1 MASTPSPTGPSTD
14 QDQAPHEAATA
25 HEGAPRPEDVD
36 RPTPS
41 ASSTASEAASGAAN
55 IGVVGLAVMGSNLAR
70 NLASREGNT
79 VAVFNRSRAKTDE
92 LVQTHPEAGFLP
104 AFSYEEFA
112 ANLQKPRTAIIMVKA
127 GRPTDAVIDELMR
140 VFEPGDIIVDGGN
153 SLFTDTIRREKA
165 VREAGFNFVGMGVS
179 GGEEGALLGPSLMPG
194 GPDESWVTLGPIL
207 KSIAAVAEGEP
218 CVTHVGHDGA
228 GHFVKMVHNGIE
240 YADMQLIAEAYD
252 LIRRGTGKSPAEIA
266 DIFAEWNR
274 GELES
279 YLIEITAEVLR
290 QTDAVTGQPLVD
302 VIVDQA
308 GAKGTGAWTVQTALD
323 LGVPVSGIAEAVFA
337 RSLSSHREQRD
348 VSGSLPGPD
357 DAAFTVEDADA
368 FIEQVRLALYAS
380 KIVAYSQGF
389 DEIRA
394 GAAQYG
400 WNIDLGAVS
409 KIWRGGCIIRAQF
422 LNRIAD
428 AYAAEAELPVLL
440 TAPYF
445 VEALGRAQ
453 DAWRHIVQVAAGAG
467 IPAPAFSS
475 SLSYY
480 DGLRAERLPAALIQ
494 GQRDFFGAHTYK
506 RIDTDGTFH
515 TLWSGDRSE
524 VEAEDTH

>member
-1 MASTPSPTGPSTD
+1 MSQNDPSTPLNISTD
-14 QDQAPHEAATA
+14 QDQAPDQAATV
-25 HEGAPRPEDVD
+25 HEGAPAPEDVP
-36 RPTPS
+36 RPAPEPEGTD
-41 ASSTASEAASGAAN
+41 ADAAATAN

-79 VAVFNRSRAKTDE
+79 VAVFNRSRSKTDE
-92 LVQTHPEAGFLP
+92 LVAEHPEAEFVP
-104 AFSYEEFA
+104 AFSYDEFA
-112 ANLQKPRTAIIMVKA
+112 ARLTKPRTAVVMVKA
-127 GRPTDAVIDELMR
+127 GRPTDAVIDSLLE

-153 SLFTDTIRREKA
+153 ALFSDTIRREKA
-165 VREAGFNFVGMGVS
+165 VRETGVNFVGMGVS
-179 GGEEGALLGPSLMPG
+179 GGEEGALNGPSLMPG

-252 LIRRGTGKSPAEIA
+252 LIRRGTGKTPAAIA
-266 DIFAEWNR
+266 DVFAEWNT

-290 QTDAVTGQPLVD
+290 QIDAETGKPLVD

-323 LGVPVSGIAEAVFA
+323 LGVPVSGIAEATFA
-337 RSLSSHREQRD
+337 RSLSSHPEQRA
-348 VSGSLPGPD
+348 VSLGLPGPD
-357 DAAFTVEDADA
+357 VHLDVDDADA
-368 FIEQVRLALYAS
+368 FIEDVRLALFAS

-394 GAAQYG
+394 GAAEYD
-400 WNIDLGAVS
+400 WTIDLGAIS
-409 KIWRGGCIIRAQF
+409 KIWRAGCIIRAQF

-428 AYAAEAELPVLL
+428 AYDAQPDLPVLL

-445 VEALGRAQ
+445 VEALQRAQ
-453 DAWRHIVQVAAGAG
+453 AAWRRIVTAAATAG

-475 SLSYY
+475 SLAYY

-506 RIDTDGTFH
+506 RIDKPGTFH

-524 VEAEDTH
+524 IEAEDTH

>member
-1 MASTPSPTGPSTD
+1 MPEPTGPD
-14 QDQAPHEAATA
+14 
-25 HEGAPRPEDVD
+25 
-36 RPTPS
+36 
-41 ASSTASEAASGAAN
+41 AASAARAN

-79 VAVFNRSRAKTDE
+79 VAIYNRSHEKTDTLLAE
-92 LVQTHPEAGFLP
+92 HPEAEFVP

-112 ANLQKPRTAIIMVKA
+112 ASLHKPRTAIIMVKA
-127 GRPTDAVIDELMR
+127 GRGTDAVIDALVD

-153 SLFTDTIRREKA
+153 ALFTDTIRREKA
-165 VREAGFNFVGMGVS
+165 VRETGINFVGAGIS
-179 GGEEGALLGPSLMPG
+179 GGEEGALNGPSIMPG
-194 GPDESWVTLGPIL
+194 GSDESWVTLGPIL
-207 KSIAAVAEGEP
+207 RSIAAVAEGEP
-218 CVTHVGHDGA
+218 CVTHIGHDGA

-266 DIFAEWNR
+266 DVFARWNG

-290 QTDAVTGQPLVD
+290 QVDAETGQPLVD
-302 VIVDQA
+302 VILDQA

-337 RSLSSHREQRD
+337 RSLSSHPEQRA
-348 VSGSLPGPD
+348 VSGDLPGPAEGLSVD
-357 DAAFTVEDADA
+357 DADA
-368 FIEQVRLALYAS
+368 FIEDVRLALYAS

-394 GAAQYG
+394 GAAQYD
-400 WNIDLGAVS
+400 WQIDLGAVS

-428 AYAAEAELPVLL
+428 AYAATPELPVLL

-453 DAWRHIVQVAAGAG
+453 AAWRRIVQIAAGSG

-475 SLSYY
+475 SLAYY
-480 DGLRAERLPAALIQ
+480 DGLRAKRLPAALVQ
-494 GQRDFFGAHTYK
+494 GQRDFFGAHTYQRVDK
-506 RIDTDGTFH
+506 PGTFH
-515 TLWSGDRSE
+515 TLWSGDRTE
-524 VEAEDTH
+524 IEAEDTH